1 MTLTA
6 RPATASSTPSTER
19 LRALVRTSAEVIA
32 RHQDA
37 GGAYPASPTFSAYRG
52 YAWLRDGSFTAEGM
66 SRYGDV
72 AGVDRFHAWAA
83 GVLTGRR
90 AQVADVLARR
100 DAGEEVP
107 LTDLLPTRF
116 RLDGSDGQDPW
127 WDFQTDGYGMWLWQ
141 LVTHAARHGRPLE
154 PYREA
159 VAVAVDYLCATWDR
173 PCYDWWEEHVEQRHP
188 STLAAVRAGLL
199 AAAGATGDDGAPLLD
214 AGRSARAR
222 EAAEAAAA
230 LVATAGVTAGRAA
243 DPDAPHLAKW
253 CGSDAVDASLAS
265 CVVPFG
271 LVPVGS
277 PVAEATL
284 DAVARDLDVDGGVH
298 RFRADVFYGGGQWLL
313 LSALLG
319 WNHAAAGRTDAA
331 WAHLRWI
338 AAHADPATGEMPE
351 QVPDHLLHPGSR
363 DEWVDR
369 WGTVAQPLLWSHGM
383 YLILADELGL
393 LGRPDQSGT
402 DDAPEASR

>member
-6 RPATASSTPSTER
+6 PPSSPSTER

-32 RHQDA
+32 RYQDA

-83 GVLTGRR
+83 GVLTARR
-90 AQVADVLARR
+90 AQVDRIAARAA
-100 DAGEEVP
+100 AGEDVP

-116 RLDGSDGQDPW
+116 LLDGSDGQDPW

-141 LVTHAARHGRPLE
+141 LVTHADRHDRPLE

-159 VAVAVDYLCATWDR
+159 AAVAVDYLCATWDR

-188 STLAAVRAGLL
+188 STLGAVRAGLL
-199 AAAGATGDDGAPLLD
+199 AAASAGLLD
-214 AGRSARAR
+214 EARADR
-222 EAAEAAAA
+222 ARSVAEAAAA
-230 LVATAGVTAGRAA
+230 LVAASGVTVGRAS
-243 DPDAPHLAKW
+243 DPAAPHLAKW
-253 CGSDAVDASLAS
+253 CGSDTVDASLAA

-271 LVPVGS
+271 LAPVGS
-277 PVAEATL
+277 PLAEATL

-319 WNHAAAGRTDAA
+319 WNHAVAGRTDEA
-331 WAHLRWI
+331 WTQLRWV

-351 QVPDHLLHPGSR
+351 QVPDHLLHPASR
-363 DEWVDR
+363 AEWLDR
-369 WGTVAQPLLWSHGM
+369 WGTVARPLLWSHGM

-393 LGRPDQSGT
+393 LDP
-402 DDAPEASR
+402 APEDVR

>member
-6 RPATASSTPSTER
+6 PPSARDTER
-19 LRALVRTSAEVIA
+19 LRSLARTSAEVIA
-32 RHQDA
+32 RHQDP
-37 GGAYPASPTFSAYRG
+37 GGASPASPTFSAYRG

-83 GVLTGRR
+83 GVLTARS
-90 AQVADVLARR
+90 AQVAGIADRVAR
-100 DAGEEVP
+100 GVEVP

-116 RLDGSDGQDPW
+116 LLDGRDGQDPW

-141 LVTHAARHGRPLE
+141 LVTHAGRHDRPLE
-154 PYREA
+154 AYREA

-199 AAAGATGDDGAPLLD
+199 AAASARCADGSGLLD
-214 AGRSARAR
+214 PDRTARAT
-222 EAAEAAAA
+222 AVAEAVEA
-230 LVATAGVTAGRAA
+230 LVRVSGTTVGRAG
-243 DPDAPHLAKW
+243 DPSAPHLAKW

-284 DAVARDLDVDGGVH
+284 DAVSRDLDVDGGVH

-313 LSALLG
+313 LTALLG
-319 WNHAAAGRTDAA
+319 WNHAAAGRTGAA
-331 WAHLRWI
+331 WAALRWV
-338 AAHADPATGEMPE
+338 AAHADAAGEMPE

-363 DEWVDR
+363 DEWLER
-369 WGTVAQPLLWSHGM
+369 WGPVARPLLWSHGM

-393 LGRPDQSGT
+393 LTAGAEPAGPGT
-402 DDAPEASR
+402 DTDPETPR